1 MSHQIFA
8 DIAAIFAAQV
18 PPEIGL
24 DYSEESIKQ
33 VDRLL
38 SVLLSEP
45 DRQHDAQ
52 SLVLS
57 VGAYLGEATIRSL
70 GGEWRL
76 DEADIHDSSVVVGGC
91 ELWPFR
97 RVRQRL
103 HYGAERPLYAWYE
116 MAKSGA
122 TEEIQK
128 LLQGQEQATMIR
140 PTGRD
145 PLVIQVTKNRRDQNG
160 AAES

>member
-8 DIAAIFAAQV
+8 DIAAIFVAQV
-18 PPEIGL
+18 PPEVGL
-24 DYSEESIKQ
+24 DYGEESIKQ
-33 VDRLL
+33 VDRLI
-38 SVLLSEP
+38 SVLLDEP
-45 DRQHDAQ
+45 GREHDAA

-76 DEADIHDSSVVVGGC
+76 DEEDIHDSSVLVSGC

-103 HYGAERPLYAWYE
+103 HYGTERPLYAWYE

-122 TEEIQK
+122 SDEIQK

-145 PLVIQVTKNRRDQNG
+145 PLVIKVKKNRRG
-160 AAES
+160 EEGISE

>member
-1 MSHQIFA
+1 MSQQIFA
-8 DIAAIFAAQV
+8 DIAGIFVAQV
-18 PPEIGL
+18 PQEVEL
-24 DYSEESIKQ
+24 DYSEASIRQ

-38 SVLLSEP
+38 SALLDEP
-45 DRQHDAQ
+45 GRQHDAQ

-57 VGAYLGEATIRSL
+57 VGAYLGETTVRSL

-76 DEADIHDSSVVVGGC
+76 DEEDIHDSSVLVGGC

-103 HYGAERPLYAWYE
+103 HYGTERPLYAWYE

-122 TEEIQK
+122 SEEIQK

-140 PTGRD
+140 PTDRD
-145 PLVIQVTKNRRDQNG
+145 PLVIKVTKNRRSDDGIN
-160 AAES
+160 ES